1 MTSQKGN
8 MKNGVEIRIVEDSP
22 TQAAK
27 LKFFLEQHGYQVSVA
42 NNGKE
47 AIASMSKR
55 KPTIAISDIIMPE
68 MDGYELCRQI
78 KADENLKDIPVILLT
93 SLSDP
98 EDIVRSLECG
108 ADNFI
113 TKPYEE
119 KYLLSRINYIIA
131 NRELRKSEKLEIGIE
146 ILFAGQKYFINSERR
161 QILDLLLY
169 TYEIAPNKN
178 VELINAQDKLK
189 VLNEQLER
197 KVEERTA
204 VLTAEIAELKRA
216 EAKLKA
222 KTDRLVV
229 NCNVRYYKKGG

>member
-1 MTSQKGN
+1 MTSQKGT
-8 MKNGVEIRIVEDSP
+8 MKNGVEILIVEDSP

-161 QILDLLLY
+161 QILDLLLS
-169 TYEIAPNKN
+169 TYEETVRINEGLSAKQK
-178 VELINAQDKLK
+178 ELARANE
-189 VLNEQLER
+189 VLNGLYRITKEINRCTSVQEVAEKALE
-197 KVEERTA
+197 
-204 VLTAEIAELKRA
+204 
-216 EAKLKA
+216 
-222 KTDRLVV
+222 
-229 NCNVRYYKKGG
+229 